1 MTLYDLSDAVK
12 RFVSEAHEKA
22 ADGLSVADFAELAV
36 ELLRL
41 VITTL
46 DTIPA
51 DNAAKKQW
59 AISAVAMLFDELAD
73 KAVPVVLWPVWM
85 VVRPAVRQLVLL
97 AASGL
102 IEGMIPIVRA
112 AR

>member
-1 MTLYDLSDAVK
+1 MTLYELSDKVK
-12 RFVSEAHEKA
+12 GFVTDAREKA
-22 ADGLSVADFAELAV
+22 EDGLTVSDFAELAV

-41 VITTL
+41 VIATL

-51 DNAAKKQW
+51 DNASKKAW
-59 AISAVAMLFDELAD
+59 AVSAVAMLFDELAD

-102 IEGMIPIVRA
+102 IDGMIPIVRA
-112 AR
+112 AT